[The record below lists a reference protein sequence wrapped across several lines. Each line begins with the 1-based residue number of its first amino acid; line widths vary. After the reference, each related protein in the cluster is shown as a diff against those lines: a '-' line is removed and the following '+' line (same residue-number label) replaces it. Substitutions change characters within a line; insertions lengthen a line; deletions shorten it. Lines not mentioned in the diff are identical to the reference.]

1 MKSQSTRTAGVLSA
15 AVAAV
20 AVALVA
26 AMYVLL
32 GHGAA
37 PAKPGTV
44 QLVAPSAQQAAAPA
58 VVKKTKAVTHKK
70 AKKHA
75 VKPTSTAVG
84 SKATVKSSTAKAATV
99 NDAPSDPPTVAP
111 DGTADVDSSGNGNGG
126 GGGGGGN
133 GGGGPVTYGN
143 QSPPPGN

>member
-99 NDAPSDPPTVAP
+99 NDAPSDPPPADDTV
-111 DGTADVDSSGNGNGG
+111 GVSESGNANGELPATAPLPTPDP
-126 GGGGGGN
+126 N
-133 GGGGPVTYGN
+133 RT
-143 QSPPPGN
+143 QPPARH